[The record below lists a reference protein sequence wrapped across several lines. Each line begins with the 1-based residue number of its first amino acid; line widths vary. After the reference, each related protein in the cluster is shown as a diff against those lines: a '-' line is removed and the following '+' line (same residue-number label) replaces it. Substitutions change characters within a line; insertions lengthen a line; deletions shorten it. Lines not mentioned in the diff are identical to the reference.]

1 MKLSLVLAVLV
12 AAIVVPQALTAPKA
26 SGRPRVLAIHFAQ
39 EVDPVTAD
47 WLDGQ
52 LATAQRER
60 YSAAVIIL
68 DTPGGD
74 EDSMR
79 KIVQKELELSQ
90 AGTPVIVY
98 IAPGGARGASAGVW
112 ISEAADILAMA
123 PETNIGSS
131 TPIESS
137 GGNIGSD
144 LRRKVI
150 NDAAASLRGL
160 ATSHHRNAAWAD
172 KAVRVASNLTDEEA
186 LRMHVIDLI
195 SPSLPALLGTIS
207 GRTTVPAQLKL
218 DTAGATIVNAS
229 PGVVTRL
236 LSTLLNPN
244 VVSLLFLAGIVGLG
258 FEIFHPGAIVPGV
271 VGAVSMV
278 FALFGL
284 YVLPLSW
291 TALLLLVLGIGM
303 LLIDTHVPT
312 HGVLTIFGLVSLCLG
327 LVTLFPAS
335 SGQTSV
341 PLVVTLTVVLGG
353 AWSLVVSKAVKI
365 RHRPVAVGPQEII
378 GMRGVVRESGLVLVH
393 GELWKA
399 RALAPSPRG
408 SGSRSSRSTA
418 SPCGCI
424 RSENRKRGAGRG
436 RIDSWL
442 PSASSLP

>member
-1 MKLSLVLAVLV
+1 MKVSIVLAALV
-12 AAIVVPQALTAPKA
+12 AAIVVPQALTAPEA
-26 SGRPRVLAIHFAQ
+26 TGAPRVLAINFVQ
-39 EVDPVTAD
+39 EVDPVTQS
-47 WLDGQ
+47 WLNGQ
-52 LATAQRER
+52 LDTAQRDH

-90 AGTPVIVY
+90 AGIPVIVY

-112 ISEAADILAMA
+112 ISEAADVLAMA

-131 TPIESS
+131 TPINST
-137 GGNIGSD
+137 GANIGSD

-160 ATSHHRNAAWAD
+160 ATSHGRNAAWAD
-172 KAVRVASNLTDEEA
+172 KAVRVASNLTDAEA
-186 LRMHVIDLI
+186 LKMHVIDLI
-195 SPSLPALLGTIS
+195 SPSLPALLKAIN
-207 GRTTVPAQLKL
+207 GRTTTPGHLSL
-218 DTAGATIVNAS
+218 HTAGATIVTAT
-229 PGVVTRL
+229 PGFVTRL

-244 VVSLLFLAGIVGLG
+244 LVSLLFLAGIAGLG
-258 FEIFHPGAIVPGV
+258 FEIFHPGVIVPGV
-271 VGAVSMV
+271 VGAVSMI

-291 TALLLLVLGIGM
+291 TALLLVVLGIAL

-312 HGVLTIFGLVSLCLG
+312 HGALTIFGLVSLCLG
-327 LVTLFPAS
+327 LVTLFPAN
-335 SGQTSV
+335 SGQTSI
-341 PLVVTLTVVLGG
+341 PLIVTLTVVLGG

-365 RHRPVAVGPQEII
+365 RHRPVAVGPQEIV

-399 RALAPSPRG
+399 RADRPLAEGQRV
-408 SGSRSSRSTA
+408 
-418 SPCGCI
+418 
-424 RSENRKRGAGRG
+424 EVE
-436 RIDSWL
+436 
-442 PSASSLP
+442 SLDGLTLQVHPV